1 MQTFAQI
8 IIAVC
13 AVAIFC
19 ALTKTNQIL
28 KGIMANINERLA
40 GIETKLGEAS
50 TEILA
55 LIETLRNEQMSAAG
69 LAALDAIEAK
79 ANALAEIVPNEAQP

>member
-8 IIAVC
+8 IIAAS

-69 LAALDAIEAK
+69 LAALDKIEAN